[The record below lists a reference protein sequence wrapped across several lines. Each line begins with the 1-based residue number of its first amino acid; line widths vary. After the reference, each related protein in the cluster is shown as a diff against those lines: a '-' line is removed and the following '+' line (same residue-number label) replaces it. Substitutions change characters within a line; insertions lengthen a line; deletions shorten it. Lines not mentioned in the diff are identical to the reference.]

1 MADPPPAC
9 APLEAVEMLNL
20 VNAWRAQQQVTPALV
35 LDEILIAA
43 AETKSADMARTGQ
56 LSHEI
61 DGVDARENLENH
73 GYPVDTSWWG
83 ENLAWG
89 QSTPQG
95 AFNWWKNS
103 ERHNANMLSR
113 NFRALGVGLTR
124 KTGTQYTSYWTQT
137 FGSTVVER
145 AEEC

>member
-1 MADPPPAC
+1 
-9 APLEAVEMLNL
+9 MLNL
-20 VNAWRAQQQVTPALV
+20 VNAWRAQNGVTPALV

-89 QSTPQG
+89 QATAQG
-95 AFNWWKNS
+95 AFTWWKNS
-103 ERHNANMLSR
+103 SGHNANMLSA
-113 NFRALGVGLTR
+113 NYRALGLGLAT
-124 KTGTQYTSYWTQT
+124 KQGTQYTYYWTQT
-137 FGSTVVER
+137 FGSTIVKRVE
-145 AEEC
+145 AC